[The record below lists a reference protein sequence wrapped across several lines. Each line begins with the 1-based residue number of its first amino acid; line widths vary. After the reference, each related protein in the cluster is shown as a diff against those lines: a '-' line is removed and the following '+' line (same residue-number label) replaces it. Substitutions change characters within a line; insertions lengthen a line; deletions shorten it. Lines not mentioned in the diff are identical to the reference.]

1 MIYKDIT
8 ILYIDSGKNNRL
20 IRYDLLRKENNDFVV
35 QVFDDQNEDIAD
47 PKPTIKI
54 DQFEIT
60 YDNYLDNCK
69 HSNKLPDS
77 FEEYVDIKLQD
88 HRDKLD

>member
-54 DQFEIT
+54 DQFESLMIIT
-60 YDNYLDNCK
+60 LIIASIPISYRPHLKNM
-69 HSNKLPDS
+69 ST
-77 FEEYVDIKLQD
+77 
-88 HRDKLD
+88 

>member
-54 DQFEIT
+54 DLDLPLYFQTPVIT
-60 YDNYLDNCK
+60 
-69 HSNKLPDS
+69 
-77 FEEYVDIKLQD
+77 
-88 HRDKLD
+88 

>member
-54 DQFEIT
+54 
-60 YDNYLDNCK
+60 
-69 HSNKLPDS
+69 
-77 FEEYVDIKLQD
+77 
-88 HRDKLD
+88 